1 MLACRSQIPAIHSS
15 PACDSPNEDDENK
28 HICIICI
35 SSEAKLGHQF
45 SRCGMAYL
53 NLHIKCVATWYLH
66 GDVLGGSSKDIV
78 PFCEGQGRCRGE
90 MSRNFNFTSHFPH
103 E

>member
-35 SSEAKLGHQF
+35 SSEAKL
-45 SRCGMAYL
+45 AL
-53 NLHIKCVATWYLH
+53 NSLDTEIGVFESSYT
-66 GDVLGGSSKDIV
+66 VLL
-78 PFCEGQGRCRGE
+78 PR
-90 MSRNFNFTSHFPH
+90 
-103 E
+103 